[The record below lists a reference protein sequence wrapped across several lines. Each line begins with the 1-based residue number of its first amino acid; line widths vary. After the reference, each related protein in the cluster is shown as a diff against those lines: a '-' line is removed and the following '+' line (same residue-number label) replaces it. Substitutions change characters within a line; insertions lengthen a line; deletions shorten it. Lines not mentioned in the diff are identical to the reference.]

1 MALQQYE
8 TELEMLETEAD
19 AIAAF
24 LGSLDTSRLYVI
36 GRALNDELAL
46 RREGKPSDKAK
57 LH

>member
-1 MALQQYE
+1 MTLHQYE
-8 TELEMLETEAD
+8 KELEMLETEAD

-24 LGSLDTSRLYVI
+24 LGSLETSRLYVI
-36 GRALNDELAL
+36 GRVLNDELAL